1 MRRDRSEGRLPF
13 LAGLFLICMAVLM
26 LQILQTRI
34 LSVVSHY
41 HLAFFAIS
49 MAMFGMTAGA
59 LLVYFRSA
67 WFAAEHLGPQLVRSS
82 AGFALATALSLLL
95 LVTSV
100 VFVHPGNLVL
110 TSLVWLKLILVLAPP
125 YLFAGVAVSL
135 ALTRS
140 PWPVGLVYGVDLVG
154 AATGCLV
161 VLLLLDRVDA
171 LSAVLLVAA
180 VGALAGWL
188 FKSARLG
195 SELAPPPGP
204 LGRLRLLAHPAV
216 IALLIGAA
224 GLANAALH
232 PRGLVPTVVRGHLE
246 YLEHHDVVAWNSF
259 SRILAQGGPV
269 RPEPAVMW
277 AASPAM
283 PETRIEQRW
292 VNIDGE
298 AATVMYRFEGRDQ
311 TLDFLRY
318 DLVNLAYAIRNEGRA
333 AVIGVGGGRDLVS
346 AWTFG
351 FRDITGVEINP
362 IFIRL
367 LDRDFRTFNRLAE
380 VPGVRLVV
388 DEARS
393 WFARTDERFDLVQMS
408 MIDTWAA
415 TGAGAFSLSENGL
428 YTVEGWR
435 RFFDRL
441 TASGI
446 FTVSRWYDP
455 ADVNETGRLL
465 SLAKAALLTRGAAE
479 PERHIV
485 LAAHDRIATIIVG
498 REPLSAAD
506 IATLTETADRLRFRL
521 LVAPGRPA
529 ASPVLA
535 RIVAAPDLESLHAL
549 ARGFRLDLSPA
560 TDDRPFFFN
569 QLRMSHPS
577 AMLEAVRSH
586 GTGVIRGNLQAT
598 ITLALI
604 IGLSA
609 LVVLVTMIAP
619 ALPTLRRAEPA
630 LAALGTI
637 YFLFIGLGFMLV
649 EIGLLQRLSVFLGHP
664 VYGLAIGLFGI
675 ILSTGLGA
683 LASERLRL
691 EASGRILLWSAALAL
706 VLFMLPVWFPP
717 VAAAFEGAT
726 LPVRVSLCLLAIG
739 PPGFLMGFAFP
750 AGMRLVE
757 AIDARPTPWFWAV
770 NGAAGVLAAGIAVAV
785 GIEAGI
791 STSLR
796 IAAICYLLVGATGV
810 ALSRLVGERSAGLGP
825 AVGARLSARATR
837 AGATGRG

>member
-1 MRRDRSEGRLPF
+1 MRRDPAVGRLPF

-59 LLVYFRSA
+59 LLVHFRPG
-67 WFAAEHLGPQLVRSS
+67 WFLADHLGAQLARSS
-82 AGFALATALSLLL
+82 AGFALATALSLVLL
-95 LVTSV
+95 ITSV
-100 VFVHPGNLVL
+100 VLVHPGNLVV
-110 TSLVWLKLILVLAPP
+110 TSLVWLKLVLVLAPP

-161 VLLLLDRVDA
+161 VLVLLDRVDA

-180 VGALAGWL
+180 VGAVAGSL

-204 LGRLRLLAHPAV
+204 LGRLRVLANPAL
-216 IALLIGAA
+216 IAFLIGAA

-259 SRILAQGGPV
+259 SRILAQGGPM

-283 PETRIEQRW
+283 PDTRIEQRW
-292 VNIDGE
+292 INIDGE
-298 AATVMYRFEGRDQ
+298 AATVMYRFDGRDEPFG
-311 TLDFLRY
+311 FLRY
-318 DLVNLAYAIRNEGRA
+318 DLVNLAYAIRNQGRT
-333 AVIGVGGGRDLVS
+333 AVIGVGGGRDLLS
-346 AWTFG
+346 AWAFG

-367 LDRDFRTFNRLAE
+367 LEQDFRSFNRLAE
-380 VPGVRLVV
+380 IPGVRLVV

-393 WFARTDERFDLVQMS
+393 WFARTDETFDLVQMS

-428 YTVEGWR
+428 YTIEGWR

-441 TASGI
+441 KPNGI

-465 SLAKAALLTRGAAE
+465 SLAKAALLASGATE

-485 LAAHDRIATIIVG
+485 LAAHDRIATIVVG
-498 REPLSAAD
+498 RAPLSAEDVANL
-506 IATLTETADRLRFRL
+506 AGTADRLGFRL
-521 LVAPGRPA
+521 LVAPDRPA

-535 RIVAAPDLESLHAL
+535 RIMAAPDLDALHAL

-569 QLRMSHPS
+569 QLRMSYPAS
-577 AMLEAVRSH
+577 MLEAARSY
-586 GTGVIRGNLQAT
+586 GIGVIRGNLQAT
-598 ITLALI
+598 ITLVLI
-604 IGLSA
+604 IVLSA
-609 LVVLVTMIAP
+609 LVVLVTMIGP
-619 ALPTLRRAEPA
+619 ALPALRRAEPA

-683 LASERLRL
+683 LASERVRL
-691 EASGRILLWSAALAL
+691 EAPGRIFVWSAALAL
-706 VLFMLPVWFPP
+706 VLLLLPVWFPP
-717 VAAAFEGAT
+717 IAAAFEGAA
-726 LPVRVSLCLLAIG
+726 LPVRVLLCLLAIG

-750 AGMRLVE
+750 TGMRLVE

-785 GIEAGI
+785 AIEAGI

-796 IAAICYLLVGATGV
+796 IAAISYLLVGATGI
-810 ALSRLVGERSAGLGP
+810 ALCRLVGERSPSLAP
-825 AVGARLSARATR
+825 TAGARL
-837 AGATGRG
+837 TG